1 MIQITPLS
9 GYRNVTEFTFIVS
22 PTAND
27 SFVNWGDSSFDSS
40 SNVTHIFSSI
50 GIFNSYGGTCSST
63 SAFSISV
70 YNGEY
75 FSDKITVERDAISSV
90 VSCPFSFTINLSSS
104 SQTNTV
110 ILYASG
116 SQSSPY
122 QQNRNFWSHLNPEW
136 EFLYNN
142 EVVSEIK
149 ITGNPVYSGNTI
161 IGYSA
166 SSAVQFL
173 DDMPGNPILFF
184 TVVKTEGD
192 IPINSRVYSAFSHS
206 ICAIDPDKLF
216 ITSDGINP
224 INEIQ
229 WADKNIPYIISVGSS
244 QTSCTTILHYI
255 SGNITGINFRSDC
268 FGLDESNFQYN
279 ESSINL
285 KDSNC
290 FPTGGYILSSF
301 YYPSSALPPIT
312 ITNDSDQCNNNFD
325 KIEFYKTRLTPQ
337 GVILSATGTFGY
349 NGNSYNLSGVS
360 DKFNILAFEN
370 RHAFY
375 RKGEDYNVYEIL
387 KTSLPFD
394 IDTYPNFNRYLSAV
408 AGEGDSLGIA
418 YDKIDNFSKDH
429 SDIDIC
435 TYDSLINKAEM
446 FDSEIDDFGLQMPEE
461 LKRIFNFSTIP
472 LQKLIGTRCVC
483 NTNFIN
489 CNGCAGKNICTICK
503 FDKRSNLGSQI
514 VLTDYITAGET
525 ILYKESGGEFYNF
538 YVVQNQSSNVYQL
551 QSLSA
556 EPFYSKGLNNYC
568 FFKWDKTPQNNPVQS
583 VVNYKDSRN
592 MLNPTLSSNE
602 DWYADNG
609 IVEEMFNYILTKNL
623 LN

>member
-1 MIQITPLS
+1 MISITPTS
-9 GYRNVTEFTFIVS
+9 GFKNSTIFSFVIS
-22 PTAND
+22 PTAED
-27 SFVNWGDSSFDSS
+27 SFVNWGDGIFNYASSASH
-40 SNVTHIFSSI
+40 TYSSI
-50 GIFNSYGGTCSST
+50 GLYNPYGGSCSET
-63 SAFSISV
+63 SAFLLSVYDGEFFTDKISV
-70 YNGEY
+70 
-75 FSDKITVERDAISSV
+75 ERNAVSSI

-104 SQTNTV
+104 KEKSTV

-116 SQSSPY
+116 SQSAPY
-122 QQNRNFWSHLNPEW
+122 SNTRNFWSHLNPEW
-136 EFLYNN
+136 EFRYNN
-142 EVVSEIK
+142 EPISEIE
-149 ITGNPVYSGNTI
+149 ILGTPVYSGNYI
-161 IGYSA
+161 LGYSA
-166 SSAVQFL
+166 SSAIEFL
-173 DDMPGNPILFF
+173 DDMPGNPLLFF
-184 TVVKTEGD
+184 TVLKTEGD

-206 ICAIDPDKLF
+206 ICAIAPDKLF

-224 INEIQ
+224 LNEIQ

-244 QTSCTTILHYI
+244 VNSCTNILHYL
-255 SGNITGINFRSDC
+255 SGNITGINFAADC
-268 FGLDESNFQYN
+268 IGLENSEFQYN
-279 ESSINL
+279 VATVNL

-312 ITNDSDQCNNNFD
+312 ITNNLDSCNDNYD
-325 KIEFYKTRLTPQ
+325 KLEFYKTRYTPQ
-337 GVILSATGTFGY
+337 GVTLSANGTFSY

-360 DKFNILAFEN
+360 DKFDILAFEN

-394 IDTYPNFNRYLSAV
+394 LDAYPNFNSYLSAV
-408 AGEGDSLGIA
+408 AGEGDSLGVA

-461 LKRIFNFSTIP
+461 LKRIFNFATIP

-483 NTNFIN
+483 NTNFIK
-489 CNGCAGKNICTICK
+489 CNGCVGKNICSICN
-503 FDKRSNLGSQI
+503 FDKRSNIGSQI
-514 VLTDYITAGET
+514 TLTDYITAGET
-525 ILYKESGGEFYNF
+525 LLYREVGGELYNF
-538 YVVQNQSSNVYQL
+538 YVVQNQNSNVYPL

-556 EPFYSKGLNNYC
+556 EPFYTNKISNYC
-568 FFKWDKTPQNNPVQS
+568 FFKWDSTPQNNPVQS
-583 VVNYKDSRN
+583 VVNYKDERN
-592 MLNPTLSSNE
+592 MLNPSLSTND